1 MYLVTISNALQ
12 QERTYVELLCHYQ
25 GKWTYIYKFLVTICT
40 VCTHITTCMY
50 LAALNYW
57 VKVNTSAK
65 CPTLLFSPID
75 IVHLSKQYNFV
86 YLVRWQLLFFKLVRN
101 NCNLCKQ
108 KIFILCRKNLL
119 CTYVFTLHFTAH
131 LQHLQLNR
139 YVFVLFSQLFTLI
152 YHNFYPFIP

>member
-1 MYLVTISNALQ
+1 MVYKLPSNYFKRLTAG
-12 QERTYVELLCHYQ
+12 RTYVELLCHYQ
-25 GKWTYIYKFLVTICT
+25 GKWTYIYKFLVTI
-40 VCTHITTCMY
+40 CTHITTCMY

-119 CTYVFTLHFTAH
+119 IIQYIRFHPALHCTFTTFT
-131 LQHLQLNR
+131 
-139 YVFVLFSQLFTLI
+139 I
-152 YHNFYPFIP
+152 K

>member
-1 MYLVTISNALQ
+1 MDQFCILLVVRFSRMFFTAVKQRKTDKRTEKWFNNFSLGLVILVNNSPVNSMVYNWWFINYLVTILNALQ

-40 VCTHITTCMY
+40 HITTCMY

-65 CPTLLFSPID
+65 CPTLLFSLID

-86 YLVRWQLLFFKLVRN
+86 YLV
-101 NCNLCKQ
+101 
-108 KIFILCRKNLL
+108 
-119 CTYVFTLHFTAH
+119 
-131 LQHLQLNR
+131 
-139 YVFVLFSQLFTLI
+139 S
-152 YHNFYPFIP
+152 